1 MKKKRLVHLSL
12 IITLFF
18 AVSLAFAEL
27 QIGDE
32 FAASDAGEKISLDL
46 KGMDIIE
53 VLKTLASKGNM
64 NLVVGANVRGRVTM
78 FLKDVDV
85 GEAFEII
92 LTANNLA
99 KDRRGSITYVMTE
112 RDYEQIYGEQYGNK
126 KKARIIQLKYAKASE
141 ISKAINQ
148 IKTKI
153 GKVIVDDGSN
163 TIVIIDAPEALL
175 QAVELV
181 EKLDKPTSTMVFELN
196 YASTADIKDKIQ
208 EVLTK
213 NVGSVQVDE
222 RTNKILVTDLKDR
235 MGEIGKII
243 QAFDTKPQQVL
254 IDAKIMEITLTDE
267 FKLGINWQTI
277 MTEFQ
282 ETLKSPLTIRSNFAL
297 PVSEFSAVGEILLGS
312 FGAGDGVAF
321 IQILKTIGDVNTLSN
336 PRITVLNN
344 EEAKILI
351 GDSKPYAINT
361 VTQSGDLATTGTE
374 LAFMEIGIK
383 LHVTPTI
390 NRDGFVTMKIKPE
403 VSSSAQDYSY
413 GGTDADTRTTVP
425 IVSTTHAETSVS
437 IKDGHTI
444 IIAGLIRDIRSDSVS
459 EVPFLGDIPFFGW
472 AFKNTTKEV
481 QKKELVI
488 FITVHIVPGD
498 IDLLDVPETPP
509 INEKK
514 FTVPEEPTFYKRRP
528 VLMSPKYLWGKTIKE
543 EKSAAKEGAAA
554 TAAVPRPRPS
564 SEDEYSVFVKS
575 SILENLM
582 VSEEDPYVKK
592 GDRAEVFFRLY
603 SGGNLATKPKVM
615 KTTNVYFGDAV
626 AGAIERSAPFP
637 AFPLEM
643 RDFRKD
649 FTLDIIYD
657 PEDGNM
663 ERGL

>member
-1 MKKKRLVHLSL
+1 MKKKHLAHL
-12 IITLFF
+12 FVILTVFF
-18 AVSLAFAEL
+18 AASFAFAGL

-32 FAASDAGEKISLDL
+32 LAAFDAGEKISLDL

-53 VLKTLASKGNM
+53 VLKTLASKGKM

-78 FLKDVDV
+78 FLKDVNI

-92 LTANNLA
+92 LAANNLA
-99 KDRRGSITYVMTE
+99 KDRRGSITYVMTQ
-112 RDYEQIYGEQYGNK
+112 RDYEQIYGEKYGDK
-126 KKARIIQLKYAKASE
+126 KKARIIQLKYAKASD

-163 TIVIIDAPEALL
+163 TIVIIDAPEPLR

-181 EKLDKPTSTMVFELN
+181 AKLDKPTSTIVFELN

-243 QAFDTKPQQVL
+243 RAFDTKPQQVL

-267 FKLGINWQTI
+267 FKLGIDWETVL
-277 MTEFQ
+277 TEFQ
-282 ETLKSPLTIRSNFAL
+282 DSLKHPIAIRSG
-297 PVSEFSAVGEILLGS
+297 FSLAAAGGLSPGGEIVLGS
-312 FGAGDGVAF
+312 FGTGQGATL
-321 IQILKTIGDVNTLSN
+321 IQMLKTIGDVNTLSN

-351 GDSKPYAINT
+351 GDSEPYAINT
-361 VTQSGDLATTGTE
+361 VTQGNTLTTTGTE

-383 LHVTPTI
+383 LYVTPTI
-390 NRDGFVTMKIKPE
+390 NRNGFVTMKIKPE
-403 VSSSAQDYSY
+403 VSSTTRNYTY
-413 GGTDADTRTTVP
+413 GTPPTTVP
-425 IVSTTHAETSVS
+425 IVSTTQAETSVS

-444 IIAGLIRDIRSDSVS
+444 IIAGLIKDDRSDTVS
-459 EVPFLGDIPFFGW
+459 EVPFLGDIPIFGW
-472 AFKNTTKEV
+472 AFKRSVKTV

-488 FITVHIVPGD
+488 FITVHIISGETD
-498 IDLLDVPETPP
+498 ILDVPETPP
-509 INEKK
+509 LNEMK

-528 VLMSPKYLWGKTIKE
+528 VLMSPKYLWGKTLKE
-543 EKSAAKEGAAA
+543 KKAMVRERVAAA
-554 TAAVPRPRPS
+554 APRPS
-564 SEDEYSVFVKS
+564 SEDEYSIFVKS

-582 VSEEDPYVKK
+582 VSEENSYIKK

-603 SGGNLATKPKVM
+603 SGGNLATKPRVI
-615 KTTNVYFGDAV
+615 KTTNEYFSDAV
-626 AGAIERSAPFP
+626 AGAITRSAPFP
-637 AFPLEM
+637 AFPLSM

-657 PEDGNM
+657 PADENR
-663 ERGL
+663 ERSL

>member
-1 MKKKRLVHLSL
+1 MKKKHLTHLSL
-12 IITLFF
+12 ILTVFF
-18 AVSLAFAEL
+18 AASLAFAEL

-32 FAASDAGEKISLDL
+32 LAAFSAGEKISLDL

-92 LTANNLA
+92 LAANNLA

-126 KKARIIQLKYAKASE
+126 KKAKIIQLKYAKASE

-148 IKTKI
+148 VKTKI

-222 RTNKILVTDLKDR
+222 RTNKVLVTDLKDR
-235 MGEIGKII
+235 MDEIGKII

-267 FKLGINWQTI
+267 FKLGVDWQTVI
-277 MTEFQ
+277 TKFQ
-282 ETLKSPLTIRSNFAL
+282 ETLKHPIAVRSDFGLAAAGGLTAG
-297 PVSEFSAVGEILLGS
+297 GELLLGS
-312 FGAGDGVAF
+312 FGAGEDAAL
-321 IQILKTIGDVNTLSN
+321 IQILKTVGDVNTLSN

-351 GDSKPYAINT
+351 GDSEPYAINT

-383 LHVTPTI
+383 LYVTPTI
-390 NRDGFVTMKIKPE
+390 NRNGFVTMKIKPE
-403 VSSSAQDYSY
+403 VSNSTREYSY
-413 GGTDADTRTTVP
+413 GDPATTVP
-425 IVSTTHAETSVS
+425 IVSTTQAETSVS

-444 IIAGLIRDIRSDSVS
+444 IIAGLIKDDRSDTVS

-472 AFKNTTKEV
+472 AFKKSEKQV

-488 FITVHIVPGD
+488 FITAHIISGETD
-498 IDLLDVPETPP
+498 FLDVPEIPP
-509 INEKK
+509 INEKR

-528 VLMSPKYLWGKTIKE
+528 IRMSPGYLWGKTLKKDE
-543 EKSAAKEGAAA
+543 MPAKEKVAAA
-554 TAAVPRPRPS
+554 APRPRPS
-564 SEDEYSVFVKS
+564 SEDEYSIFVKS
-575 SILENLM
+575 NILENLI

-603 SGGNLATKPKVM
+603 SGGNLATKPRVV
-615 KTTNVYFGDAV
+615 KTTNEYFSDAV

-657 PEDGNM
+657 PENGNT
-663 ERGL
+663 ESGL